1 MQNIQPQHL
10 VLELAYDKMNLH
22 RFLTLLFLCG
32 MLAYNTNAQNF
43 GGGLIAGI
51 STSQVAGDMLGG
63 FNKIGLLTGAYT
75 NLNMKKKLSLQ
86 FEIIYIGKGSRDPNI
101 HESNHSNYQ
110 TIEITLSY
118 IEMPLTVNLQQTENL
133 GVELGIIPA
142 FNISASWNRAYE
154 KNISVPNPQYK
165 KYDLGVCAGIN
176 YHITDK
182 IILNTRISNSIIPIR
197 PHVSG
202 ATFGLNKGQ
211 YNTVLSFAIH
221 YKIR

>member
-1 MQNIQPQHL
+1 M
-10 VLELAYDKMNLH
+10 
-22 RFLTLLFLCG
+22 RFYRILTLLFFCG
-32 MLAYNTNAQNF
+32 ILTYNTNAQSF
-43 GGGLIAGI
+43 GGGIIAGA

-63 FNKIGLLTGAYT
+63 FNKIGLLAGAYT
-75 NLNMKKKLSLQ
+75 NLKIKENLKLQ
-86 FEIIYIGKGSRDPNI
+86 FEIVYIEKGSRNPNMR
-101 HESNHSNYQ
+101 EFNHPNKVK
-110 TIEITLSY
+110 IEINLSY
-118 IEMPLTVNLQQTENL
+118 IEIPITVNLQQKENL

-142 FNISASWNRAYE
+142 FNMNSSWNNAYE

-176 YHITDK
+176 YHITDN

-202 ATFGLNKGQ
+202 ATNGWNKGQ

>member
-1 MQNIQPQHL
+1 MRFYRIL
-10 VLELAYDKMNLH
+10 AVVL
-22 RFLTLLFLCG
+22 FCGILTI
-32 MLAYNTNAQNF
+32 NSHAQSF
-43 GGGLIAGI
+43 GGGIIAGA

-63 FNKIGLLTGAYT
+63 FNKIGLLAGAYT
-75 NLNMKKKLSLQ
+75 NLKIKENLKLQL
-86 FEIIYIGKGSRDPNI
+86 EIIYIEKGSRNPNM
-101 HESNHSNYQ
+101 HEFNHPNEGR
-110 TIEITLSY
+110 IEITLSY
-118 IEMPLTVNLQQTENL
+118 IEMPLTINLQQKENL

-142 FNISASWNRAYE
+142 FNMSSSWNNAIE
-154 KNISVPNPQYK
+154 KNISIPKETPQYK

-176 YHITDK
+176 YHITDN

-202 ATFGLNKGQ
+202 ATFRLNKGQ

>member
-1 MQNIQPQHL
+1 M
-10 VLELAYDKMNLH
+10 
-22 RFLTLLFLCG
+22 
-32 MLAYNTNAQNF
+32 
-43 GGGLIAGI
+43 
-51 STSQVAGDMLGG
+51 
-63 FNKIGLLTGAYT
+63 
-75 NLNMKKKLSLQ
+75 Q
-86 FEIIYIGKGSRDPNI
+86 FEIVYIEKGSRNPNM
-101 HESNHSNYQ
+101 HEHNHPNSER
-110 TIEITLSY
+110 IEINLSY

-202 ATFGLNKGQ
+202 AYKGLNKGQ

-221 YKIR
+221 YKIILNHNNNILRLI

>member
-1 MQNIQPQHL
+1 MGFYRIL
-10 VLELAYDKMNLH
+10 AVVL
-22 RFLTLLFLCG
+22 FCGILTNNC
-32 MLAYNTNAQNF
+32 NAQNF
-43 GGGLIAGI
+43 GGGLIAGA

-63 FNKIGLLTGAYT
+63 FNKIGLLAGAYT
-75 NLNMKKKLSLQ
+75 NLKIKENLKLQL
-86 FEIIYIGKGSRDPNI
+86 EIIYIEKGSRNPNM
-101 HESNHSNYQ
+101 HEYNHPNYEK
-110 TIEITLSY
+110 IEITLSY
-118 IEMPLTVNLQQTENL
+118 IEMPLTINLQQKENL

-142 FNISASWNRAYE
+142 FNISATLNSADA

-165 KYDLGVCAGIN
+165 KYDFSVFAGIN
-176 YHITDK
+176 YHITDN

-202 ATFGLNKGQ
+202 ATNGWNKGQ